1 MPRCTAGSP
10 KTLHLK
16 EATYNVPAGTQIWV
30 AFARMQHNRTAWG
43 PDHLAFR
50 PSRFTNPSS
59 PEAEQVQRR
68 YFLPWSRG
76 PRQCPGMKIAQ
87 IEFVAVIVTILS
99 RARVECARL
108 AGETVEMA
116 AKRTMR
122 AVRNSSQAVALQ
134 VNKPRDVV
142 IVWKERLRSGNA

>member
-1 MPRCTAGSP
+1 
-10 KTLHLK
+10 
-16 EATYNVPAGTQIWV
+16 
-30 AFARMQHNRTAWG
+30 
-43 PDHLAFR
+43 
-50 PSRFTNPSS
+50 
-59 PEAEQVQRR
+59 
-68 YFLPWSRG
+68 
-76 PRQCPGMKIAQ
+76 MKIAQ

-108 AGETVEMA
+108 ANETVEMA

-122 AVRNSSQAVALQ
+122 AVKNSSQALALQ